1 MNFLRHFATFSTAI
15 SALALAIL
23 PLAVSLDFGGVLWW
37 TQCVAGLAIAI
48 AFAFSLPSVVAWS
61 AYHRPRHM
69 LVMVPL
75 VLWLGFSAFQT
86 VRLSPSIVG
95 LLSPASKA
103 AYTDWLSPILPAD
116 QLPSSYSISIA
127 PDDSEHAVAL
137 FGVMVLLAWTS
148 LRVFNTRSRLIGLL
162 SAIAITGALISVLGI
177 VSLTLPELAIA
188 KYFNEVGNANFASFV
203 NRNNAALTLNLGLAA
218 SLGLLGWRLSALT
231 GQEIDGDEFE
241 IGELFA
247 LASDRDSAVGV
258 VCAVLCLAGLLVC
271 GSRGGLGAAVIAT
284 TVSFG
289 WIRRRKGLS
298 TIPVALAVIGIATAI
313 LLIPLKLNLESVKR
327 LELLSTNSKT
337 LATDGRLQHWPEGW
351 DAAVSHLPAGSG
363 LSSYAYAY
371 LPFQTET
378 PKNWFLHADNLWLEL
393 FVEQG
398 IVGITMAAVLLTV
411 LIWCLTTISLTH
423 DALDHGVRITGWYS
437 LTAVVFSQFFDFG
450 LIVPANLIIFVLLMA
465 AMVSRSS
472 ETEELFTLEEDLER
486 PSMWSKIVNSEK
498 LARFALIVSP
508 IVGLIALVVSVTSV
522 PRLLKDAS
530 AATAIRTTE
539 MQLAAGQ
546 GDTAMLNKIRLQAEN
561 KTKPMLVA
569 EMKTLGQVKHRLARL
584 EEVEDQDPATAQ
596 QATEMYEATSPT
608 YRRLLGRNASQYI
621 NGLPRAVESATPVGI
636 PLGYREAAD
645 LYLQSLAR
653 LPLDPDTRGR
663 LIALDF
669 ALTNDFK
676 PAKLTS
682 DADTEKSVTR
692 ELLTQLGQLHRGHP
706 FQLRDVAALAAQ
718 SRMNDLAA
726 QYWKRSLLHSPG
738 WTSNVMSQISKYQ
751 QVDLLAALPDT
762 PEIMRTATREIL
774 ASQNASAYQ
783 WLETLQS
790 KLMCEDCQ
798 STDEKSNCYTLT
810 ARALLRVNRI
820 DEAAEY
826 YAKAIAINPTNSNLR
841 LDLIST
847 LRELGKR
854 SEALQEA
861 RKGRLID
868 SNDLRFENV
877 IKQMADL
884 ELNSSPNAKPIGN

>member
-1 MNFLRHFATFSTAI
+1 ML
-15 SALALAIL
+15 LLAIL
-23 PLAVSLDFGGVLWW
+23 PIAVALDFGGVLWW
-37 TQCVAGLAIAI
+37 TQCVAGLVIAA
-48 AFAFSLPSVVAWS
+48 AFAFSLPTITTWS
-61 AYHRPRHM
+61 SYHRPRHM

-86 VRLSPSIVG
+86 IRLSPSIVG
-95 LLSPASKA
+95 LLSPASKV
-103 AYTDWLSPILPAD
+103 AYTDWISPILPAE
-116 QLPSSYSISIA
+116 QLPSSYPISIA
-127 PDDSEHAVAL
+127 PDDSNHAVAL
-137 FGVMVLLAWTS
+137 FSVMVLLAWTS

-162 SAIAITGALISVLGI
+162 SAVAITGALISVLGI
-177 VSLTLPELAIA
+177 TSLTLPDLAIA
-188 KYFNEVGNANFASFV
+188 KYFSEAGNANFASFV

-289 WIRRRKGLS
+289 WMRRRKGLS
-298 TIPVALAVIGIATAI
+298 TIPVAMAVIGIATAI
-313 LLIPLKLNLESVKR
+313 LLIPLKLNLESIKR

-351 DAAVSHLPAGSG
+351 EAAISHLPTGSG
-363 LSSYAYAY
+363 LSTYAYAY
-371 LPFQTET
+371 LPYQTET

-398 IVGITMAAVLLTV
+398 IVGITMAFLLLAV

-423 DALDHGVRITGWYS
+423 DALDHGVRITGWYCI
-437 LTAVVFSQFFDFG
+437 TAVVFSQFFDFG
-450 LIVPANLIIFVLLMA
+450 LIVPANLILFVMLMA

-486 PSMWSKIVNSEK
+486 PSTWSRIVNSEK
-498 LARFALIVSP
+498 LARLASIVSP
-508 IVGLIALVVSVTSV
+508 VVALVALTLTATSI
-522 PRLLKDAS
+522 PRLLNDAAVS
-530 AATAIRTTE
+530 TAIRTTE

-546 GDTAMLNKIRLQAEN
+546 GDTAMLEGIRLQAQNTTE
-561 KTKPMLVA
+561 PMLVSQI
-569 EMKTLGQVKHRLARL
+569 KTLGQINHRLARL
-584 EEVEDQDPATAQ
+584 EEVEEQDPATVQ
-596 QATEMYEATSPT
+596 QANEMYVATSPT
-608 YRRLLGRNASQYI
+608 YRRLLGHNASQYI
-621 NGLPRAVESATPVGI
+621 DGLPPTVESSSPTGI
-636 PLGYREAAD
+636 ASGYREAVN

-653 LPLDPDTRGR
+653 LPLDPEIRGR

-669 ALTNDFK
+669 AMTPAFTPAK
-676 PAKLTS
+676 PAGDT
-682 DADTEKSVTR
+682 DAETSVTR
-692 ELLTQLGQLHRGHP
+692 HLLTQLGQLHRGHP
-706 FQLRDVAALAAQ
+706 YQLRDVAALAAQ

-726 QYWKRSLLHSPG
+726 EYWKRSLLNSPG
-738 WTSNVMSQISKYQ
+738 WTSNVMQQLSKYK

-762 PEIMRTATREIL
+762 PAIMRIATSEIL
-774 ASQNASAYQ
+774 ASQNASAYPL
-783 WLETLQS
+783 LETLQS
-790 KLMCEDCQ
+790 KLQCDDCE
-798 STDEKSNCYTLT
+798 STDEKSNCLALS

-820 DEAAEY
+820 DEAARY
-826 YAKAIAINPTNSNLR
+826 FAKAIAIKPTNANLR
-841 LDLIST
+841 LDLVSA

-861 RKGRLID
+861 RKGRQID
-868 SNDLRFENV
+868 PSDLRFDNV

-884 ELNSSPNAKPIGN
+884 ELNLEPSVKPISN